1 VPVIA
6 AGTAMRHLY
15 LIGYDISDNRSR
27 VRALRAI
34 KGNAIGGQK
43 SVYECWLDDGE
54 LAAARAELSALA
66 GGGLDR
72 IIVTRLDPRA
82 AVHTLGV
89 GVAPADG
96 DFFYQG

>member
-1 VPVIA
+1 
-6 AGTAMRHLY
+6 MRHLY
-15 LIGYDISDNRSR
+15 LIGYDISDNRR
-27 VRALRAI
+27 RLRALRAI

-54 LAAARAELSALA
+54 LDAVRAELAEVV
-66 GGGLDR
+66 GEGVDR

-82 AVHTLGV
+82 TVHALGV

-96 DFFYQG
+96 EFFYQG